1 MPTWEEGQE
10 EAQRNSRNRIFGG
23 TRNLGGAVG
32 GTRDMSSTSEG
43 RGSSPFANLRNNRGG
58 SVSGGI
64 TPNYGMGGSSRYP
77 QSQFGGAITQ
87 NGTGAVT
94 SSAGSRGMR
103 RGGGGGTSVD
113 DSSNSGNITV
123 NFASQDSRSGNISG
137 NVAGAG
143 AVQDNRQDNSTN
155 VDASSRNINGN
166 VGNSLQQDASGGDT
180 RSGASRADG
189 GGGPGGPGGPGGGGG
204 AAGASATTPAPKKER
219 GPTKKEQKHREEN
232 PNWKPE
238 DGIPTDEETGKPK
251 WGKGA
256 GNARG
261 PRARGG
267 DGGPGGPGGAG
278 GAGARSGNTGNTG
291 DARGGRNDGSVG
303 GDIDMSSGRRGPSV
317 LDGPPPA
324 GGAQP
329 STPSGDNNDNS
340 TNVRTGDTGGN
351 NQQVGDNPS
360 TSTTTTTNT
369 NNPPPRDPDSPP
381 SQGDSP
387 RSTERPTPS
396 GDSPERPTIS
406 MTDPGSGSPDR
417 PSIEM
422 RDPGSA
428 PRSGTETTGP
438 SQQPRNRG
446 RRGWFD
452 GRGPDRAT
460 PADVEGLSER
470 IEPSRTGRP
479 SIPMNDVEPT
489 QVMPTTRGGTDPTRR
504 TDRPNIPM
512 GDTSDDDITSEDI
525 QKTFFP
531 GLEPSKDTTPAP
543 QPSGPRNVPE
553 DKQLPLG
560 EPKVVNNNTPTP
572 AADIPASETPAKKER
587 APRKSKEKA
596 DKPEKKTE
604 TLDDVKK
611 PKPEKVVLDDIQKP
625 ETKTETND
633 KPKDKPKG
641 QVKIVDG
648 VPTFV
653 PDK

>member
-1 MPTWEEGQE
+1 
-10 EAQRNSRNRIFGG
+10 
-23 TRNLGGAVG
+23 
-32 GTRDMSSTSEG
+32 MSGNAEG
-43 RGSSPFANLRNNRGG
+43 RGASPFANLRNNRGG

-103 RGGGGGTSVD
+103 RGGGTSVD

-123 NFASQDSRSGNISG
+123 NFASQDSRSGDISG

-166 VGNSLQQDASGGDT
+166 VGNSLRQDASGGES
-180 RSGASRADG
+180 RSGDAASESRAGDSKATATATATDG
-189 GGGPGGPGGPGGGGG
+189 TEPAKKARTRRNPEDISPDERAKMDKRNEGERKRRADRKEAAARETTVTADAKAAKGGD
-204 AAGASATTPAPKKER
+204 SESTATT
-219 GPTKKEQKHREEN
+219 
-232 PNWKPE
+232 
-238 DGIPTDEETGKPK
+238 
-251 WGKGA
+251 
-256 GNARG
+256 GN
-261 PRARGG
+261 
-267 DGGPGGPGGAG
+267 
-278 GAGARSGNTGNTG
+278 S

-317 LDGPPPA
+317 LDGPPA

-369 NNPPPRDPDSPP
+369 TTPPPRDPDSPP
-381 SQGDSP
+381 SRGDSP

-396 GDSPERPTIS
+396 GDSPERPTIP
-406 MTDPGSGSPDR
+406 MTDPGTGTTGTTQP
-417 PSIEM
+417 
-422 RDPGSA
+422 
-428 PRSGTETTGP
+428 PRS
-438 SQQPRNRG
+438 RG

-460 PADVEGLSER
+460 PADVEGLAER

-489 QVMPTTRGGTDPTRR
+489 QVMPTTRGGGAPTRR
-504 TDRPNIPM
+504 TDRPNVPM
-512 GDTSDDDITSEDI
+512 GDTSDDGVTSEDI
-525 QKTFFP
+525 MNTFFP
-531 GLEPSKDTTPAP
+531 PGTSTPSTETPKPAP
-543 QPSGPRNVPE
+543 ERPAGTPEASVTPPEGFQGPRSVPE
-553 DKQLPLG
+553 DKQLPMG
-560 EPKVVNNNTPTP
+560 EPKVVNDNKPTP
-572 AADIPASETPAKKER
+572 AADLPPAEKPAKKER
-587 APRKSKEKA
+587 APRKSKAKDEKTEEVTVGTTNKPA
-596 DKPEKKTE
+596 EPEKVV
-604 TLDDVKK
+604 LDDVKK
-611 PKPEKVVLDDIQKP
+611 PKPETVTLDDVQKP

-633 KPKDKPKG
+633 KPKEKPKG
-641 QVKIVDG
+641 SVKMVDG

>member
-1 MPTWEEGQE
+1 
-10 EAQRNSRNRIFGG
+10 
-23 TRNLGGAVG
+23 
-32 GTRDMSSTSEG
+32 MSGSSEG

-58 SVSGGI
+58 SVSGGV

-103 RGGGGGTSVD
+103 RGRGGDVSVD
-113 DSSNSGNITV
+113 DSSGSGNVTIQ
-123 NFASQDSRSGNISG
+123 FAPQDSRSGNISG
-137 NVAGAG
+137 NVAGTG

-166 VGNSLQQDASGGDT
+166 VGNSLRQDASGGES
-180 RSGASRADG
+180 RSGDATGDISGGDSKATATAKVDG
-189 GGGPGGPGGPGGGGG
+189 
-204 AAGASATTPAPKKER
+204 ATASAPAKKAGGRGTGTP
-219 GPTKKEQKHREEN
+219 
-232 PNWKPE
+232 
-238 DGIPTDEETGKPK
+238 
-251 WGKGA
+251 
-256 GNARG
+256 RG
-261 PRARGG
+261 PRTQEQKDKANATRKANAEAKAQADAKAAKGG
-267 DGGPGGPGGAG
+267 DVTG
-278 GAGARSGNTGNTG
+278 SGNTGNS

-317 LDGPPPA
+317 LDGPPA

-369 NNPPPRDPDSPP
+369 TTPPPRDPDSPP
-381 SQGDSP
+381 SRGDSP

-396 GDSPERPTIS
+396 GDSPERPTIP
-406 MTDPGSGSPDR
+406 MTDPGTGTTGTTQP
-417 PSIEM
+417 
-422 RDPGSA
+422 
-428 PRSGTETTGP
+428 PRS
-438 SQQPRNRG
+438 RG

-460 PADVEGLSER
+460 PADVEGLAER

-489 QVMPTTRGGTDPTRR
+489 QVMPTTRGGAPTRR
-504 TDRPNIPM
+504 TDRPNVPM
-512 GDTSDDDITSEDI
+512 GDTSDDGVTSEDI
-525 QKTFFP
+525 MNTFFP
-531 GLEPSKDTTPAP
+531 PGTSTPSTETPKPAP
-543 QPSGPRNVPE
+543 ERPSGTPEASVTPPEGFQGSRSVPE
-553 DKQLPLG
+553 DKQLPMG
-560 EPKVVNNNTPTP
+560 EPKVVNDNKPTP
-572 AADIPASETPAKKER
+572 AADLPPAEKPAKKER
-587 APRKSKEKA
+587 APRKSKAKDEKTEKVTVGTTNKPA
-596 DKPEKKTE
+596 EPEKVV
-604 TLDDVKK
+604 LDDVKK
-611 PKPEKVVLDDIQKP
+611 PKPETVTLDDVKKP

-633 KPKDKPKG
+633 KPKEKPKG
-641 QVKIVDG
+641 NVKIVDG

>member
-10 EAQRNSRNRIFGG
+10 EAQRNSRNRVFGG
-23 TRNLGGAVG
+23 TRSLGGAVG
-32 GTRDMSSTSEG
+32 GTRDLSGNTGGERNPSIFG
-43 RGSSPFANLRNNRGG
+43 NLRNNRGG
-58 SVSGGI
+58 SVSGGV

-87 NGTGAVT
+87 NGTGAIT
-94 SSAGSRGMR
+94 GSAGSRGMR
-103 RGGGGGTSVD
+103 RGRGGDVSVD
-113 DSSNSGNITV
+113 DSSGSGNVTIQ
-123 NFASQDSRSGNISG
+123 FAPQDSRSGNISG
-137 NVAGAG
+137 NVAGTG

-166 VGNSLQQDASGGDT
+166 VGNSLRQDASGGES
-180 RSGASRADG
+180 RSGDATGDISGGDSKATATAKVDG
-189 GGGPGGPGGPGGGGG
+189 
-204 AAGASATTPAPKKER
+204 ATASAPAKKAGGRGTGTP
-219 GPTKKEQKHREEN
+219 
-232 PNWKPE
+232 
-238 DGIPTDEETGKPK
+238 
-251 WGKGA
+251 
-256 GNARG
+256 RG
-261 PRARGG
+261 PRTQEQKDKANATRKANAEAKAQADAKAAKGG
-267 DGGPGGPGGAG
+267 DVTG
-278 GAGARSGNTGNTG
+278 SGNTGNS

-317 LDGPPPA
+317 LDGPPA

-369 NNPPPRDPDSPP
+369 TTPPPRDPDSPP
-381 SQGDSP
+381 SRGDSP

-396 GDSPERPTIS
+396 GDSPERPTIP
-406 MTDPGSGSPDR
+406 MTDPGTGTTGTTQP
-417 PSIEM
+417 
-422 RDPGSA
+422 
-428 PRSGTETTGP
+428 PRS
-438 SQQPRNRG
+438 RG

-489 QVMPTTRGGTDPTRR
+489 QVMPTTRGGDTPTRR
-504 TDRPNIPM
+504 TERPNVPM

-531 GLEPSKDTTPAP
+531 GLEPSTDTTPAP
-543 QPSGPRNVPE
+543 QPSGPRNVPD
-553 DKQLPLG
+553 DKQLPMG
-560 EPKVVNNNTPTP
+560 EPTVVNNNKPTP
-572 AADIPASETPAKKER
+572 AADLPPAEKPAEKETPAKKQG
-587 APRKSKEKA
+587 AP
-596 DKPEKKTE
+596 KK
-604 TLDDVKK
+604 DAPAKKDAK
-611 PKPEKVVLDDIQKP
+611 PKAEAKPKDEEAPKAEEKQP
-625 ETKTETND
+625 D
-633 KPKDKPKG
+633 KPKEKPKG
-641 QVKIVDG
+641 SVKMVDG